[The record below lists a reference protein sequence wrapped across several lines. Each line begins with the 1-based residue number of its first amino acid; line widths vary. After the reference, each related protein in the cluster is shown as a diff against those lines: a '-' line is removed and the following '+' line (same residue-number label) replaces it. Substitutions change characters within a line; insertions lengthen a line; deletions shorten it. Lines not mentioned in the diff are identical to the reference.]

1 MEYPIEGVKVEELE
15 GNESYEKFLSQQ
27 NAYKE
32 GFIRLLPYNQIMPKE
47 YIKYAKR
54 IHDFEVKDDDVWI
67 SSFPKC
73 GTTWTQ
79 EMVWCIMNDLDF
91 KAAKETI
98 LENRVPFFELRPI
111 TEEIS
116 AAELTNQAD
125 TEWIDDTI
133 GMVENLKSP
142 RIIKTHLSWQMLPQ
156 TLLSNKNAKIIY
168 VTRNPR
174 DACVSYHNHWKI
186 LEGYHGGFEAFAE
199 SFISDIAGYYSPFI
213 HHVLEYWSMRH
224 RDVCF
229 ITYEEMKNDLAS
241 VIRKFSAFLTRP
253 VAEEKISSLVDHL
266 SFDKMKKN
274 KSVNK
279 QEFVEASQVNL
290 ANKNPNKEE
299 NLVFM
304 RKGQVGDWKNYFTPE
319 LENKFEEWERKWLKD
334 SDLTFQY
341 SL

>member
-1 MEYPIEGVKVEELE
+1 MEYPIQGVKVEELDE
-15 GNESYEKFLSQQ
+15 NESYKKFMSKQ

-54 IHDFEVKDDDVWI
+54 IHDFEIKQDDVWI

-79 EMVWCIMNDLDF
+79 EMVWCIMNNLDY
-91 KAAKETI
+91 KLAKETI
-98 LENRVPFFELRPI
+98 LEKRVPFFELRPI
-111 TEEIS
+111 TEE
-116 AAELTNQAD
+116 AFANEFTNQVD

-133 GMVENLKSP
+133 GLVEKLKSP
-142 RIIKTHLSWQMLPQ
+142 RIIKTHLSWQMLPAK
-156 TLLSNKNAKIIY
+156 LISNKNAKIIY

-199 SFISDIAGYYSPFI
+199 SFINDIAGYYSPFI
-213 HHVLEYWSMRH
+213 HHVLEYWNMRH
-224 RDVCF
+224 LENVCF

-241 VIRKFSAFLTRP
+241 VIRKVSTFLTRP
-253 VAEEKISSLVDHL
+253 VAEEKIPSLVDHL
-266 SFDKMKKN
+266 SFDKMKQN

-290 ANKNPNKEE
+290 DDANKKE
-299 NLVFM
+299 NLAFM
-304 RKGQVGDWKNYFTPE
+304 RKGQVGDWENHFTPD
-319 LENKFEEWERKWLKD
+319 LQKKFEEWERKWLKD
-334 SDLTFQY
+334 SDLEFQY
-341 SL
+341 KL